1 MAKILPVATATSS
14 VKITASSKHPVLI
27 LEEYLTKKFEEDKD
41 FDWKNTILPL
51 GKEILVNETEYTG
64 D

>member
-1 MAKILPVATATSS
+1 
-14 VKITASSKHPVLI
+14 LI
-27 LEEYLTKKFEEDKD
+27 LEEYLAKKFEEDKD